1 MGARTC
7 KALAVDDLLAPLD
20 TVADVAWSAVV
31 LDAASGRLLAV
42 RHPERVLPTASVG
55 KLLLLLET
63 ARRLADGRLD
73 PATPLRRKPADSV
86 ADSGLW
92 QHLRTE
98 SLPLEDV
105 ALLVASVSDNLATNV
120 LLRHVGLDAVA
131 EVGPSLGLATL
142 SLNDRVRDVRTPGDP
157 PTLSEGCALD
167 LARFAALLATED
179 GLDWAVLRR
188 WLASG
193 VDLSMVPGDLGLD
206 PLAHVEEDRGIRLLG
221 KTGTDAGVRADVG
234 IVAAG
239 GEVTAYAV
247 VATWTPSARDPVR
260 DDVLHAM
267 RAVGRRIAARG

>member
-1 MGARTC
+1 M
-7 KALAVDDLLAPLD
+7 DDLLTPLD
-20 TVADVAWSAVV
+20 AVADVAWSAVV
-31 LDAASGRLLAV
+31 LDAATGRLLAV
-42 RHPERVLPTASVG
+42 RHPDRVLPTASVG

-73 PATPLRRKPADSV
+73 PSTPLRRGPADSV

-92 QHLRTE
+92 QHLRTDA
-98 SLPLEDV
+98 LPLEDV

-131 EVGPSLGLATL
+131 EVGPSLGLGTL
-142 SLNDRVRDVRTPGDP
+142 RLHDQVRDVRTTDDP
-157 PTLSEGCALD
+157 PTLSQGCALD

-179 GLDWAVLRR
+179 SLEWAVLRR

-221 KTGTDAGVRADVG
+221 KTGTDSGVRADVG
-234 IVAAG
+234 IVAS
-239 GEVTAYAV
+239 GELVTAYAV
-247 VATWTPSARDPVR
+247 VASWTPSAHDPKR
-260 DDVLHAM
+260 DDVLGAM
-267 RAVGRRIAARG
+267 RAVGRAIAAQG

>member
-7 KALAVDDLLAPLD
+7 EALAVDDLLAPLD

-31 LDAASGRLLAV
+31 LDAASDRLLAV

-73 PATPLRRKPADSV
+73 PATLLRRSPADSV

-105 ALLVASVSDNLATNV
+105 ALLAASVSDNLATNV

-142 SLNDRVRDVRTPGDP
+142 RLNDRVRDVRTADDP
-157 PTLSEGCALD
+157 PTLSEGCTLD

-179 GLDWAVLRR
+179 GLEWAVLRR

-221 KTGTDAGVRADVG
+221 KTGTDSGVRADVG

-247 VATWTPSARDPVR
+247 VATWTPSAQDPVR
-260 DDVLHAM
+260 DDVLGAM

>member
-1 MGARTC
+1 M
-7 KALAVDDLLAPLD
+7 DDLLAPLD

-73 PATPLRRKPADSV
+73 PATLLRRSPADSV

-105 ALLVASVSDNLATNV
+105 ALLAASVSDNLATNV

-179 GLDWAVLRR
+179 GLEWAVLRR

-247 VATWTPSARDPVR
+247 VASWTPSAQDPVR
-260 DDVLHAM
+260 DDVLGAM